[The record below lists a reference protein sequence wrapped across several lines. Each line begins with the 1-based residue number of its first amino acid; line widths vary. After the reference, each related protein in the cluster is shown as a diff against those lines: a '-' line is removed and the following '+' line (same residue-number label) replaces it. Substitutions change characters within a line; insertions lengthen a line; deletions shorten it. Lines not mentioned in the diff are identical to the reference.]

1 VNTIA
6 FSYSGL
12 GNRIKKSC
20 THSPSSYYVLD
31 PSGNTLAMYTKEV
44 GGSYELEEL
53 YTYGSSRLG
62 AVKYRNNAP
71 LGHSALEAVESFLEY
86 GAVGNGSSLGAVCYT
101 EPISRAKFLGYKTY
115 ELSNHLGNVL
125 SVVQDYKQHRFNPQ
139 NPSEAWNYM
148 PICNSFNDYYP
159 FGMVMPGRSFNSNSY
174 DYGFNGQLKDDEI
187 AGSGNSISFSFR
199 QYDPRLGRMWA
210 VDPLAPDYPFWTPYA
225 FAGNMPIWAGD
236 SEGLQPKFDNIQD
249 RRLKLVLE
257 AKTPAQ
263 REKAL
268 QQKRAEEKAQ
278 AYGVLF
284 GGAVG
289 LAGVAVAYFGWE
301 ATGIFLLEEAAE
313 TAFESVTGIPVII
326 DPFDIAERAV
336 KGAFKDAAAKDLR
349 TFFKNNADETAGTIV
364 SRLQKSVNTHQ
375 RRIDEHKGY
384 IADPKKKYGD
394 EWDTFSDERKKNEIH
409 HWKED
414 IKRHEAYRDSKQ
426 QAIEDVV
433 DEAKKQ
439 VD

>member
-20 THSPSSYYVLD
+20 THSPSSYYALD
-31 PSGNTLAMYTKEV
+31 PNGNTLAMYTKEV

-159 FGMVMPGRSFNSNSY
+159 FGMVMPGRTFSGSNDY
-174 DYGFNGQLKDDEI
+174 RYGFIGAENDNEI
-187 AGSGNSISFSFR
+187 AGQGNSQDHKYRS
-199 QYDPRLGRMWA
+199 YDPRLGRYKSL
-210 VDPLAPDYPFWTPYA
+210 DPLFRDYPWNSPYA
-225 FAGNMPIWAGD
+225 YAENRVIDGID
-236 SEGLQPKFDNIQD
+236 LEGLEYISFHHYAN
-249 RRLKLVLE
+249 
-257 AKTPAQ
+257 
-263 REKAL
+263 
-268 QQKRAEEKAQ
+268 
-278 AYGVLF
+278 
-284 GGAVG
+284 GAVG
-289 LAGVAVAYFGWE
+289 KTEFYKM
-301 ATGIFLLEEAAE
+301 
-313 TAFESVTGIPVII
+313 TADQIKRLGGT
-326 DPFDIAERAV
+326 
-336 KGAFKDAAAKDLR
+336 
-349 TFFKNNADETAGTIV
+349 TAGIHNSVPYGAGGKGVVHYYYMTKEKKRQPSGSNDKQAV
-364 SRLQKSVNTHQ
+364 SL
-375 RRIDEHKGY
+375 I
-384 IADPKKKYGD
+384 
-394 EWDTFSDERKKNEIH
+394 
-409 HWKED
+409 
-414 IKRHEAYRDSKQ
+414 
-426 QAIEDVV
+426 
-433 DEAKKQ
+433 
-439 VD
+439 